1 MPPARFAN
9 RPWRIDTSA
18 TSEPSDRR
26 MIHVRE
32 SAGTNVDGVIVW
44 ENIVRALLP
53 ILLTGVAFYVLL
65 IAYVYVF
72 QGRLIFFPNVPGRM
86 LAATPS
92 QIGLSFEEIWITTAD
107 RVDLHGWYVAA
118 PAGAPAL
125 LLCHGNAG
133 NISHRLDWLET
144 FCRMGFAMLLFD
156 YRGYGRSSG
165 APTEQGTYLDAQA
178 AWDYLTNTK
187 GFSPRS
193 IVIVGESLG
202 GPIAAHLAKDVAPG
216 ALILVSTFTSA
227 PNLARDLYWYLP
239 VRLLARFQYPTAA
252 FVAAVQAPTLV
263 IHSRDDETIP
273 FLHGEELQRRASGP
287 AQLLEIVGGHNA
299 AFMLSRPK
307 LTEGMRSFFEAHGI
321 LKAPGAPAR

>member
-1 MPPARFAN
+1 
-9 RPWRIDTSA
+9 
-18 TSEPSDRR
+18 

-32 SAGTNVDGVIVW
+32 SAGTNADGAIMW
-44 ENIVRALLP
+44 ENFVRALLL

-65 IAYVYVF
+65 TAYVYVF
-72 QGRLIFFPNVPGRM
+72 QARLIYFPNVPGRR

-92 QIGLSFEEIWITTAD
+92 QIGLRFEEVRITTAD

-118 PAGAPAL
+118 PAGAPAV

-133 NISHRLDWLET
+133 NIAHRLDWLET
-144 FCRMGFAMLLFD
+144 FCGMGFAMLLFD
-156 YRGYGRSSG
+156 YRGFGQSSG
-165 APTEQGTYLDAQA
+165 TPTEQGTYLDAQT

-187 GFSPRS
+187 GFSPRR

-202 GPIAAHLAKDVAPG
+202 GPIAAHLAKDVVPG

-239 VRLLARFQYPTAA
+239 VRLLARFRYPTAA
-252 FVAAVQAPTLV
+252 YVAQVRVPTLV
-263 IHSRDDETIP
+263 VHSRDDETIP
-273 FLHGEELQRRASGP
+273 FSHGEELRRRASGP
-287 AQLLEIVGGHNA
+287 TQLLEIFGGHNA

-307 LTEGMRSFFEAHGI
+307 LTQGIQSFLEAHCI
-321 LKAPGAPAR
+321 LTASGQPGSLDTHQQ